1 MLTTGLAAAC
11 PPALH
16 LWLARYLDGEIS
28 AEITL
33 MHFLIGLG
41 GAERLIPV
49 LEGLRASAPQ
59 REEIARLVQTAI
71 ANRAGLNQAGAV
83 ITAGVTKPPP
93 GGADAIATVRA
104 QYDRAVAAA
113 PEAAVAL
120 YSLGSAE
127 ILDQATR
134 EIVAQLTEW
143 HLLGN
148 DRDVLDIGCGIG
160 RIEKAIAGK
169 VRRISGIDIS
179 AEMIGE
185 AQRRCAGLSNVIF
198 LQTSGCDLSA
208 VDGNA
213 YDLVLAVDCFPYLVA
228 AGTAAQHAA
237 DAARLLRPAGHL
249 LILNFSYRGDLAADL
264 RDLNQFADGTGL
276 KIVRCG
282 TRDFALW
289 DGISFLLQR

>member
-1 MLTTGLAAAC
+1 MLTPALAAAC
-11 PPALH
+11 PAGLRF
-16 LWLARYLDGEIS
+16 WLERYLDGEIS

-41 GAERLIPV
+41 AAEQLMPA
-49 LEGLRASAPQ
+49 LEGLRTSAPE
-59 REEIARLVQTAI
+59 REEIARLVQMATAH
-71 ANRAGLNQAGAV
+71 RAGLSQAGAV
-83 ITAGVTKPPP
+83 ITAGITNPPP
-93 GGADAIATVRA
+93 GGADAIATVRD

-134 EIVAQLTEW
+134 EIVGRLTEW

-160 RIEKAIAGK
+160 RIEKAVAGK
-169 VRRISGIDIS
+169 VRRITGIDIS

-185 AQRRCAGLSNVIF
+185 AQRRCAGLSNTIF
-198 LQTSGCDLSA
+198 LQTSGRDLSA

-213 YDLVLAVDCFPYLVA
+213 YDLALAVDCFPYLVA
-228 AGTAAQHAA
+228 AGIAAQHVA
-237 DAARLLRPAGHL
+237 DAARLLRPAGSL

-264 RDLNQFADGTGL
+264 RDLKHFAAGTGL
-276 KIVRCG
+276 KIVRAG

>member
-1 MLTTGLAAAC
+1 MLTPALAAAC
-11 PPALH
+11 PAGLRV
-16 LWLARYLDGEIS
+16 WLERYLDAEIS
-28 AEITL
+28 AEIAL

-41 GAERLIPV
+41 AAERLIPV

-59 REEIARLVQTAI
+59 QEEIARLVQIAI
-71 ANRAGLNQAGAV
+71 ANRAGLSQAAAV
-83 ITAGVTKPPP
+83 ITAGVTTPPP
-93 GGADAIATVRA
+93 SGAEAIATVRA

-160 RIEKAIAGK
+160 RIEKAVAAK
-169 VRRISGIDIS
+169 VRRITGIDIS
-179 AEMIGE
+179 AEMLAE

-198 LQTSGCDLSA
+198 LQTSGRNLTML
-208 VDGNA
+208 DGNA
-213 YDLVLAVDCFPYLVA
+213 YDLVLAIDCFPYLVA
-228 AGTAAQHAA
+228 AGTAAQHVF
-237 DAARLLRPAGHL
+237 DAARLLRPAGSL
-249 LILNFSYRGDLAADL
+249 LILNFSYRGDISADL
-264 RDLNQFADGTGL
+264 RDLNQFAEGTSL
-276 KIVRCG
+276 KIVRGG

>member
-1 MLTTGLAAAC
+1 MLTAALEAAC
-11 PPALH
+11 PAALRF
-16 LWLARYLDGEIS
+16 WLERYLDAEIS

-41 GAERLIPV
+41 AAEQLMPL

-59 REEIARLVQTAI
+59 RKEIARLVQVAT
-71 ANRAGLNQAGAV
+71 ANRAGLSRAGAV
-83 ITAGVTKPPP
+83 ITAGVTNPPP

-120 YSLGSAE
+120 YCLGSAE

-134 EIVAQLTEW
+134 EIVAQMTEW
-143 HLLGN
+143 HLLGS

-160 RIEKAIAGK
+160 RIEKAVAGK
-169 VRRISGIDIS
+169 VRRITGIDIS
-179 AEMIGE
+179 AAMIGE
-185 AQRRCAGLSNVIF
+185 AQRRCAGLPNVVF
-198 LQTSGCDLSA
+198 LQTSGRDLTMLH
-208 VDGNA
+208 GNA

-228 AGTAAQHAA
+228 AGTAAQHVA
-237 DAARLLRPAGHL
+237 DAARLLRPAGSL
-249 LILNFSYRGDLAADL
+249 VILNFSYRGDIVADL

-276 KIVRCG
+276 RIVRGG
-282 TRDFALW
+282 TRDFTLW